1 MAVGLG
7 GAAVQP
13 GRRGEWLAGVRIV
26 LETYA
31 LNQLLKFIVRRP
43 RPRVPGLP
51 ALIHTRTQL
60 SFPSAHAATS
70 VAAVRAYGIR
80 ALALPAAVMAVSRVY
95 LGVHWPSDVA
105 AGAVLGAVVAR

>member
-1 MAVGLG
+1 VALGLG

-13 GRRGEWLAGVRIV
+13 GRRREWLGGVRAV
-26 LETYA
+26 AVTYA
-31 LNQLLKFIVRRP
+31 LNQLLKVIVRRP

-95 LGVHWPSDVA
+95 LGVHWPSDVV
-105 AGAVLGAVVAR
+105 AGALLGGVVAR